1 MKPSTDAHSRTLSNS
16 SREIIE
22 RFTQSWDQALHGGPR
37 PAVETFL
44 DALTAVERAGLQP
57 VLELIDKD
65 YLQRERS
72 AGTGTDQQ
80 TIDMP
85 DRPSSTGRTDTEPD
99 LDLTVDI
106 KPSDSSRDAAA
117 TFLNGRN
124 ATPGYVILG
133 ELGRGGMGVVYRA
146 RQVGLNRI
154 VALKMVLSGAHAS
167 PQQLARFRTEAEA
180 VARLRHP
187 HIVSIHEVG
196 ERDGLPYFSL
206 EYLEGGSLSDPI
218 NRE

>member
-1 MKPSTDAHSRTLSNS
+1 RESHNPFTRPAGFSQLARPWPGYPCTHPAPCGEFRIGEHRGSRSWRPSMKPSTDAHSRTLSNS

-106 KPSDSSRDAAA
+106 
-117 TFLNGRN
+117 
-124 ATPGYVILG
+124 
-133 ELGRGGMGVVYRA
+133 
-146 RQVGLNRI
+146 
-154 VALKMVLSGAHAS
+154 
-167 PQQLARFRTEAEA
+167 
-180 VARLRHP
+180 
-187 HIVSIHEVG
+187 
-196 ERDGLPYFSL
+196 
-206 EYLEGGSLSDPI
+206 
-218 NRE
+218 